1 MLAEVLGLPGI
12 NDRYRILQKIGS
24 GGMGEV
30 YLARDGQLDREVAI
44 KVLPPGT
51 LADESAR
58 KLFRKEA
65 LALSRLNHPNIA
77 IIHDFGRQNDID
89 FLVMEYIPGIT
100 LSDKIAAGPLTEK
113 EIARLGT
120 QLAQGLVAAHE
131 HGVIHRDLKP
141 RNVRVTPD
149 GRLKVLDF
157 GLAKALSPGHSD
169 GATTESSTHLH
180 GAAGTLPYMA
190 PEQLQE
196 KNVDARADIYAAG
209 MVLYEMAT
217 GRRPFEFK
225 STASL
230 ITDILHSPPPPPGRL
245 RLTISPRL
253 EEIILKC
260 LEKEPENRYQ
270 SANDL
275 QIDLRRLAP
284 SALDNNPLPA
294 AGGRKSPG
302 KGVRRFRFGVQI
314 AVALAVVLLGVG
326 VAILKHQPAGA
337 IDPGNLAGE
346 SSARGKSPPSVAAE
360 ASTPSQV
367 PAPPI
372 AAPPIAAETKASPPP
387 RPDEAAK
394 GAVAAKAPAS
404 SARAGKSAGRGAP
417 SESGM
422 WTRDDIPDLLG
433 QADACMAK
441 GDYEKA
447 ISRYEQVLVIDPQS
461 QRARDGLKRAKDAN
475 AMPH

>member
-1 MLAEVLGLPGI
+1 MLAEVLRLPGI
-12 NDRYRILQKIGS
+12 NDRYRILRKIGS

-30 YLARDGQLDREVAI
+30 YLARDEQLDREVAI

-51 LADESAR
+51 LADETAR
-58 KLFRKEA
+58 KRFRKEA

-77 IIHDFGRQNDID
+77 IIHDFGRQNDVD

-100 LSDKIAAGPLTEK
+100 LSDKIAAGALTER

-131 HGVIHRDLKP
+131 QGVIHRDLKP
-141 RNVRVTPD
+141 GNVRVTPD

-157 GLAKALSPGHSD
+157 GLAKALSPGNSNST
-169 GATTESSTHLH
+169 ATESSMHSH
-180 GAAGTLPYMA
+180 GAVGTLPYMA

-196 KNVDARADIYAAG
+196 RDVDARADIYAAG

-217 GRRPFEFK
+217 GRRPFENK
-225 STASL
+225 SAASL
-230 ITDILHSPPPPPGRL
+230 IGDILHSPPPPPGRL
-245 RLTISPRL
+245 RLTLSPRL

-284 SALDNNPLPA
+284 SALDNDPLPV
-294 AGGRKSPG
+294 AGGRKSPR
-302 KGVRRFRFGVQI
+302 KGVRRFRFGVPI
-314 AVALAVVLLGVG
+314 AAALAVVLLGIG
-326 VAILKHQPAGA
+326 VAILKHQPARA
-337 IDPGNLAGE
+337 TNPGNLAGE

-360 ASTPSQV
+360 ASTPSKA
-367 PAPPI
+367 PAQPL
-372 AAPPIAAETKASPPP
+372 AAEMPPPPPP
-387 RPDEAAK
+387 RPEGAAK
-394 GAVAAKAPAS
+394 GAAKAPAS
-404 SARAGKSAGRGAP
+404 PGRAGKPTGRGAQRDN
-417 SESGM
+417 GM

-433 QADACMAK
+433 QADACMAN

-447 ISRYEQVLVIDPQS
+447 ISRYEQVLVIDPQN
-461 QRARDGLKRAKDAN
+461 QRARDGLQRAKDAN
-475 AMPH
+475 AMLR

>member
-1 MLAEVLGLPGI
+1 MLAEGLRLPDI
-12 NDRYRILQKIGS
+12 NDRYRISKKIGS

-77 IIHDFGRQNDID
+77 IIHDFGRQNDVD

-141 RNVRVTPD
+141 GNVRVTPD

-157 GLAKALSPGHSD
+157 GLAKALSPGSSNSS
-169 GATTESSTHLH
+169 TESSTHLH

-196 KNVDARADIYAAG
+196 GNVDARSDIYAAG

-225 STASL
+225 SAASL
-230 ITDILHSPPPPPGRL
+230 ISEILHSPPPPPGRL

-284 SALDNNPLPA
+284 SALDNDPLPV
-294 AGGRKSPG
+294 AGGRKSPS
-302 KGVRRFRFGVQI
+302 KGLRRFRFGVQL
-314 AVALAVVLLGVG
+314 AVALALVLLGVG
-326 VAILKHQPAGA
+326 VAILKRQPAA
-337 IDPGNLAGE
+337 INPGNLAGE
-346 SSARGKSPPSVAAE
+346 SSARVKSPPSVPADTSN
-360 ASTPSQV
+360 ASQ
-367 PAPPI
+367 AP
-372 AAPPIAAETKASPPP
+372 APPIAAETQASPPP
-387 RPDEAAK
+387 RPDEPAK
-394 GAVAAKAPAS
+394 VPATAKAPAS
-404 SARAGKSAGRGAP
+404 TARAAKSPGRGAP

-422 WTRDDIPDLLG
+422 LTRDDIPDLSG

-461 QRARDGLKRAKDAN
+461 QRARDGFKRAKDAN
-475 AMPH
+475 AMPN

>member
-1 MLAEVLGLPGI
+1 MLAEVLRLPGI
-12 NDRYRILQKIGS
+12 NDRYRVLGKIGS

-30 YLARDGQLDREVAI
+30 YLARDQQLDREVAI
-44 KVLPPGT
+44 KVLPPGS
-51 LADESAR
+51 LADETAR
-58 KLFRKEA
+58 KRFRKEA

-77 IIHDFGRQNDID
+77 IIHDFGRQNDVD

-100 LSDKIAAGPLTEK
+100 LSDKIAAGALTEK

-141 RNVRVTPD
+141 GNVRVTPD

-157 GLAKALSPGHSD
+157 GLAKALSSGKCD
-169 GATTESSTHLH
+169 TTTADSSTHTQ

-196 KNVDARADIYAAG
+196 RDVDARADIYAAG

-217 GRRPFEFK
+217 GRRPFENK
-225 STASL
+225 SAASL
-230 ITDILHSPPPPPGRL
+230 IGEILHSPPPPPGRL
-245 RLTISPRL
+245 RLTLSPRL

-270 SANDL
+270 SSNDL

-284 SALDNNPLPA
+284 SALDHDAFPV
-294 AGGRKSPG
+294 AGRRKSPRNR
-302 KGVRRFRFGVQI
+302 VRRFRLGVQI
-314 AVALAVVLLGVG
+314 AAALAVVVLGVG
-326 VAILKHQPAGA
+326 VAVLKHQPAGA
-337 IDPGNLAGE
+337 INPGNLAGE
-346 SSARGKSPPSVAAE
+346 TSARGKSPPPNVAA
-360 ASTPSQV
+360 APSTPSQA
-367 PAPPI
+367 PAQ
-372 AAPPIAAETKASPPP
+372 PIAAETPASPPP
-387 RPDEAAK
+387 RPDGAAK
-394 GAVAAKAPAS
+394 GAAATKAPAS
-404 SARAGKSAGRGAP
+404 PGRAGKSTGRGAQ
-417 SESGM
+417 SELGM

-447 ISRYEQVLVIDPQS
+447 ISRYEQVLLIDPQS
-461 QRARDGLKRAKDAN
+461 QRARDGLQRARDAD
-475 AMPH
+475 AMLR

>member
-1 MLAEVLGLPGI
+1 MLAEVLRLPGI

-77 IIHDFGRQNDID
+77 IIHDFGRQNDVD

-141 RNVRVTPD
+141 GNVRVTPD

-157 GLAKALSPGHSD
+157 GLAKALSPGKSD
-169 GATTESSTHLH
+169 SATDSSTHSH

-225 STASL
+225 SAASL
-230 ITDILHSPPPPPGRL
+230 ISEILHSPPPPPGRL

-275 QIDLRRLAP
+275 QTDLRRLAP
-284 SALDNNPLPA
+284 SALDNTPLPV
-294 AGGRKSPG
+294 AGGRKSPS
-302 KGVRRFRFGVQI
+302 KGVRRFRFGVLI
-314 AVALAVVLLGVG
+314 AVVLAVVLLAVG
-326 VAILKHQPAGA
+326 VAIMKHQPAGA
-337 IDPGNLAGE
+337 INPGSLAGE
-346 SSARGKSPPSVAAE
+346 SSARVNSPPSVPAE
-360 ASTPSQV
+360 ASNPSQ
-367 PAPPI
+367 AP
-372 AAPPIAAETKASPPP
+372 APPIAAETQASPPP
-387 RPDEAAK
+387 RPDEPAK
-394 GAVAAKAPAS
+394 VPATAKAPAS
-404 SARAGKSAGRGAP
+404 TARAGKSPGRGAP

-422 WTRDDIPDLLG
+422 LTRDDIPDLLG

-461 QRARDGLKRAKDAN
+461 QRARDGFKRAKDAN
-475 AMPH
+475 AMHN